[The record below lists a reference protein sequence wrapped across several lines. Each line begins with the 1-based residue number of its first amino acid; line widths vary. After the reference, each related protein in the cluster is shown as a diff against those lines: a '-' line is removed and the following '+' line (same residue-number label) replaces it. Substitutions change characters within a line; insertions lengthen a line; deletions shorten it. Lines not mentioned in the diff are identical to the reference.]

1 MIMPSSVHIARAGD
15 LESMSPRDRLAT
27 ARPSDPADSSGGV
40 AESPDSEGGVV
51 CKDAIVNKTDK
62 MCASVLTAR
71 PKSSSSVHHNGEQ
84 DAIIYAVSGKVVLAT
99 HPEEDEAEPK
109 RNEMTPGD
117 FAFVPAWTEH
127 KLLNESDETAVLVV
141 IRSGP
146 HPTVVNL
153 TEWGGPEAKS
163 ARPKR

>member
-1 MIMPSSVHIARAGD
+1 M
-15 LESMSPRDRLAT
+15 T
-27 ARPSDPADSSGGV
+27 
-40 AESPDSEGGVV
+40 
-51 CKDAIVNKTDK
+51 
-62 MCASVLTAR
+62 
-71 PKSSSSVHHNGEQ
+71 
-84 DAIIYAVSGKVVLAT
+84 GKVVLAT

-127 KLLNESDETAVLVV
+127 QLLNESDETAVLVV

-153 TEWGGPEAKS
+153 TEWGGPEAKP
-163 ARPKR
+163 ARPER